1 MKCEIP
7 ENLNV
12 LKLVDE
18 LAAAGIEVA
27 GAVYEDGKMVGDN
40 RFFIKDDN
48 LLTFELA
55 SGDEDTAAAIVAAH
69 LG

>member
-1 MKCEIP
+1 MKCKIP
-7 ENLNV
+7 KNLNA
-12 LKLVDE
+12 LKLVDQ

-27 GAVYEDGKMVGDN
+27 GAVYEDGKMVVDN

-55 SGDEDTAAAIVAAH
+55 FGDEDTAAAIVAAH